1 MVYLEQILDCISP
14 KDALIIFRTIAAEN
28 GNSEEL
34 KMKTKL
40 TRKQYYSRMSR
51 LVGADLVNKVNG
63 RYSLTALGEVVYNS
77 LNLIENGLNVYWK
90 LKTIDALN
98 GDKGSSIPKAEHRNL
113 VDTLIEDGQ
122 IKEILAKRLSL

>member
-1 MVYLEQILDCISP
+1 MVSLEQILDCISP

-40 TRKQYYSRMSR
+40 TRKQYYSRMSK

-90 LKTIDALN
+90 LKTIDALKA
-98 GDKGSSIPKAEHRNL
+98 DKGSSIPKAEHRNL

>member
-1 MVYLEQILDCISP
+1 MVSLEQVLDCISP

-34 KMKTKL
+34 KKKTKL
-40 TRKQYYSRMSR
+40 TRKQYYSRMSK

-77 LNLIENGLNVYWK
+77 LSLIENGLDVYWK
-90 LKTIDALN
+90 LKTIDALKA
-98 GDKGSSIPKAEHRNL
+98 DKGGTIPKAEHRNL

>member
-1 MVYLEQILDCISP
+1 MVSLEQVLDCISP

-40 TRKQYYSRMSR
+40 TRKQYYSRMSK

-77 LNLIENGLNVYWK
+77 LSLIENGLNVYWK
-90 LKTIDALN
+90 LKTIDALKT
-98 GDKGSSIPKAEHRNL
+98 DKGRSIPKAEHRNL

>member
-1 MVYLEQILDCISP
+1 MVSLEQVLDCISP

-77 LNLIENGLNVYWK
+77 LSLIENGLNVYWK
-90 LKTIDALN
+90 LKTIDALKA
-98 GDKGSSIPKAEHRNL
+98 DKGRSIPKAEHRNL

>member
-1 MVYLEQILDCISP
+1 MVSLEQVLDCISP

-40 TRKQYYSRMSR
+40 TRKQYYSRMSK
-51 LVGADLVNKVNG
+51 LVEADLVNKVNG

-77 LNLIENGLNVYWK
+77 ISLIENGLNVYWK
-90 LKTIDALN
+90 LKTIDALKA
-98 GDKGSSIPKAEHRNL
+98 DKGSSIPKAEHRNL
-113 VDTLIEDGQ
+113 VDTLIEDVQ